1 MHVVLQQKPLLF
13 SLSATQ
19 RASAPAPGLS
29 PHPASVQHR
38 RAPPAPA
45 QVEGSHMPAHVANLP
60 PALPLRGRGAQPSV
74 KVKRTCRWTR
84 SKPLLRNLKLA

>member
-1 MHVVLQQKPLLF
+1 MQVVLQQKPLLF

-19 RASAPAPGLS
+19 RASAPAPGLP

-38 RAPPAPA
+38 RAPPAPSR
-45 QVEGSHMPAHVANLP
+45 VRGLHNANLP
-60 PALPLRGRGAQPSV
+60 SALPLRGRGAQPSV